1 MLMSVSGPQQTL
13 GCMSASGVE
22 QTSVSLPPMVNDPKP
37 TSVGQD
43 ISAEKLPRLCNS
55 IDDLSG
61 ADMRRRNFIAGLA
74 GMAAFP
80 FAARAQTPNRTYRLA
95 HLSISS
101 DSEAFTRK
109 TTLPELA
116 RFGFVEGR
124 NLVFDARV
132 GEPNLLPALM
142 RELLAGQPDTVIALG
157 PLELRA
163 AGAATRTVPI
173 VSFGVD
179 PTELGLAASY
189 ARPGGNVTGVVI
201 SAEELEGKR
210 LSILLEAMP
219 DRRRVAALVAVPS
232 EANEDAVRKAAA
244 GLGIELLVF
253 PAAAPSDYPAA
264 FAAMRAQDAQALII
278 AANPQFFRDRRQL
291 AGLALEARLP
301 TVCEWAEMAHAGCM
315 IGYGPSRIALRKRM
329 ADQIA
334 QIFRGVPPGDI
345 PIEQPT
351 AFEFSLNLKIAR
363 SLDLIVPS
371 VVLTRAD
378 EVIE

>member
-1 MLMSVSGPQQTL
+1 
-13 GCMSASGVE
+13 
-22 QTSVSLPPMVNDPKP
+22 
-37 TSVGQD
+37 
-43 ISAEKLPRLCNS
+43 
-55 IDDLSG
+55 
-61 ADMRRRNFIAGLA
+61 MRRRNFIAGLA
-74 GMAAFP
+74 GTVAFP
-80 FAARAQTPNRTYRLA
+80 FAARAQTPNRVYSLA
-95 HLSISS
+95 HLATSS
-101 DSEAFTRK
+101 DSEAFTRQ

-116 RFGFVEGR
+116 RLGFVEGR
-124 NLVFDARV
+124 NLVFNARV
-132 GEPNLLPALM
+132 GEPDLMPALM
-142 RELLAGQPDTVIALG
+142 RELLAGQPDAVIALG

-163 AGAATRTVPI
+163 AGAATRIVPI

-210 LSILLEAMP
+210 LSILLEAIP
-219 DRRRVAALVAVPS
+219 DRRRVAALVAAPS
-232 EANEDAVRKAAA
+232 EANEAALRKAAA
-244 GLGIELLVF
+244 GLGVELLVF

-278 AANPQFFRDRRQL
+278 AANTQFFRDRSRL

-301 TVCEWAEMAHAGCM
+301 TVCEWAEMAHAGCL

-351 AFEFSLNLKIAR
+351 AFEFSLNLKIAK